1 MASKYL
7 TLFLWLLFATIFLK
21 PVEVASQSNKYGSGV
36 VIDDEKYSETPLAT
50 PLTNK
55 SYDNIPYRHNLK
67 KYCPVPGDQL
77 GTGTCVGWAAAYGA
91 RTIIEAVSQGWDNEQ
106 KKNAVNTN
114 AFSPSF
120 VYRQVLAY
128 EGQDYDCYIGVH
140 ISDALNI
147 MKRVGNLK
155 INEYP
160 FDENCSF
167 TPSENQVKG
176 AVNFRI
182 KDFQRLTF
190 VKQDNAKVSKVRHSI
205 ANNLPVVIGM
215 QIYDNFKDVQHDN
228 NTWNP
233 DKGEKGQAS
242 IHAMLV
248 IGYDDESQTFEIMNS
263 WGSEWGNGGFLNV
276 RYEDFNLFVK
286 EAYQVIYDL
295 PTGEPVNNFAANI
308 DYKELAL
315 QAEGADMNCT
325 SEVIGSMRA
334 TQNGAVYS
342 MHNIYA
348 PYTGFQV
355 YLTLGSKN
363 MNVYAFSIDDNNQF
377 DLLYPFQPDVMSM
390 YSTEKTNASSVSAF
404 IPYPKSTLALPHE
417 DYCLQLDNSTGTLN
431 CFLFSKEPIDMKLL
445 NEQLALAT
453 GTGSLYE
460 RLQTIFA
467 DRLAE
472 RSLITYESARIG
484 FEANLDDNRIVPII
498 IDMNHFAKKP

>member
-1 MASKYL
+1 MSFKYPNPV
-7 TLFLWLLFATIFLK
+7 FYWLL
-21 PVEVASQSNKYGSGV
+21 PVLIVLMPVYVTAQPDRFGGGV
-36 VIDDEKYSETPLAT
+36 VIDDVKYSEVPLAT

-67 KYCPVPGDQL
+67 KYCPIPGDQL

-106 KKNAVNTN
+106 KKSVVNTN

-140 ISDALNI
+140 ISDALNV
-147 MKRVGNLK
+147 MKRVGNVK
-155 INEYP
+155 INQYP

-167 TPSENQVKG
+167 TPSESQVKD

-182 KDFQRLTF
+182 KDFQRITF

-215 QIYDNFKDVQHDN
+215 QIYENFKDIQHED

-233 DKGEKGQAS
+233 NKGDKGQAS

-248 IGYDDESQTFEIMNS
+248 VGYDDETQTFEIMNS
-263 WGSEWGNGGFLNV
+263 WGSEWGNGGFLYV
-276 RYEDFNLFVK
+276 RYEDFNIYVK

-295 PTGEPVNNFAANI
+295 PTIVPENNFAANI

-315 QAEGADMNCT
+315 QAEGMDMNCT

-342 MHNIYA
+342 MHNIHA

-355 YLTLGSKN
+355 FLTLGSKN

-377 DLLYPFQPDVMSM
+377 DLLYPFQPEVMSL
-390 YSTEKTNASSVSAF
+390 YGSEQTKPNSISAI
-404 IPYPKSTLALPHE
+404 IPYHKGTLALPHE
-417 DYCLQLDNSTGTLN
+417 DFCMQLDNSTGTLN
-431 CFLFSKEPIDMKLL
+431 CFLFSKEPIDMPSLQ
-445 NEQLALAT
+445 EQLVKTT
-453 GTGSLYE
+453 GNLYD
-460 RLQTIFA
+460 RLQTIFTG
-467 DRLAE
+467 RIAE
-472 RSLITYESARIG
+472 RSQIIYESSRIG
-484 FEANLDDNRIVPII
+484 FEANLEDSRIVPVI